1 MKPNTSVTSKEGLKK
16 MMVNRGKY
24 TWVFGPL
31 SFIAVIHVIEAF
43 ITLIF
48 DKEVVLLKMYPF
60 IGSTSINSLS
70 YFIVSLIGA
79 SVLIAVTFRIAF
91 SSPLENYLN
100 MIVAQASKT
109 NDEECEL
116 VANNGSILDM
126 MYESINYISTMLG
139 QTKDLTYNVRSE
151 LVSLRSIPKKTDK
164 LSAEIKEVKNELFT
178 LKESLK
184 KIKTCPSCN
193 KNVLDNFKICPYC
206 GEALKLSPEKVIIK
220 KL

>member
-1 MKPNTSVTSKEGLKK
+1 

-24 TWVFGPL
+24 MWVFGPL

-43 ITLIF
+43 ITLSF

-79 SVLIAVTFRIAF
+79 SVLIAVTFRLIF
-91 SSPLENYLN
+91 SNPLENYLN

-126 MYESINYISTMLG
+126 MYESVDYISTMLG

-151 LVSLRSIPKKTDK
+151 LVSLCSIPKKTDK
-164 LSAEIKEVKNELFT
+164 LSAEIKQVKNELFT

-193 KNVLDNFKICPYC
+193 KDVLDNFKICPYC

>member
-1 MKPNTSVTSKEGLKK
+1 MKPNIPDTNKEGQK
-16 MMVNRGKY
+16 MMIVNRGKY

-31 SFIAVIHVIEAF
+31 SLIATIHVIEAF

-79 SVLIAVTFRIAF
+79 SVLIAVTFRLVF
-91 SSPLENYLN
+91 SNPLENYLN

-126 MYESINYISTMLG
+126 MNESIDYISTMLG
-139 QTKDLTYNVRSE
+139 QTKDLTHNVRSE

-164 LSAEIKEVKNELFT
+164 LSAEINQVKNELFT
-178 LKESLK
+178 LKASLK
-184 KIKTCPSCN
+184 KSKTCPSCN
-193 KNVLDNFKICPYC
+193 KDVIDNFKICPYC